1 MYSILQPI
9 DLVLIVIAGWM
20 NERQRLINAYL
31 MEENRVQREL
41 FGTKR
46 LRLTDDQRRRL
57 AVKGKALGRKL
68 LREVACIVTPDTIL
82 AWYRKLIALKW
93 DYSHRR
99 RPGRPNLSDEIR
111 QLVVRMALE
120 NRRWV
125 SLVKTPYCRLYKDLR
140 LVVMARIPPSVT
152 G

>member
-9 DLVLIVIAGWM
+9 DLVLIAIAGWM

-68 LREVACIVTPDTIL
+68 LREVACIVAPDTIL
-82 AWYRKLIALKW
+82 AWYRKLVAMKW

-99 RPGRPNLSDEIR
+99 RPGRPRLTGDIR

-120 NRRWV
+120 NR
-125 SLVKTPYCRLYKDLR
+125 T
-140 LVVMARIPPSVT
+140 
-152 G
+152 

>member
-9 DLVLIVIAGWM
+9 DLVLIAIAGWM

-68 LREVACIVTPDTIL
+68 LRFIDRCTRAHAE
-82 AWYRKLIALKW
+82 RF
-93 DYSHRR
+93 
-99 RPGRPNLSDEIR
+99 
-111 QLVVRMALE
+111 
-120 NRRWV
+120 
-125 SLVKTPYCRLYKDLR
+125 
-140 LVVMARIPPSVT
+140 IPPRLQS
-152 G
+152 

>member
-68 LREVACIVTPDTIL
+68 LREVACIVTPVPGENSVLPIVQRL
-82 AWYRKLIALKW
+82 AV
-93 DYSHRR
+93 
-99 RPGRPNLSDEIR
+99 GRHG
-111 QLVVRMALE
+111 E
-120 NRRWV
+120 N
-125 SLVKTPYCRLYKDLR
+125 S
-140 LVVMARIPPSVT
+140 S
-152 G
+152 